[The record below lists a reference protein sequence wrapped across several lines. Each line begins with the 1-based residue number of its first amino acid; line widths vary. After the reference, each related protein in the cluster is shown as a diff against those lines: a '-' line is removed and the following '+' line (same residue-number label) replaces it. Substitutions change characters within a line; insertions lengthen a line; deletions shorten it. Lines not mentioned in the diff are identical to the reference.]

1 MFINWKN
8 MCPFSSTL
16 MAAWIKRS
24 DKVYNFVGFIQGDRL
39 VFIVKEF
46 MTKKIK
52 LVEFDFEDS
61 RANLVKKK
69 KLK

>member
-1 MFINWKN
+1 

-16 MAAWIKRS
+16 MAAWIRRS
-24 DKVYNFVGFIQGDRL
+24 DKVYNFVGFIQGDQF
-39 VFIVKEF
+39 VFIAKEF
-46 MTKKIK
+46 PTKNIK

-61 RANLVKKK
+61 RVNLVKKK

>member
-1 MFINWKN
+1 
-8 MCPFSSTL
+8 

-24 DKVYNFVGFIQGDRL
+24 DKVYNFIGLIQGDRF
-39 VFIVKEF
+39 VFIAKEF
-46 MTKKIK
+46 PTKNVK
-52 LVEFDFEDS
+52 LVGFDFEDS

>member
-1 MFINWKN
+1 

-24 DKVYNFVGFIQGDRL
+24 DKVYNFVRLIQGDRF
-39 VFIVKEF
+39 VFIAKEF
-46 MTKKIK
+46 LTKNVK

-61 RANLVKKK
+61 RVNLVKKK

>member
-1 MFINWKN
+1 
-8 MCPFSSTL
+8 

-24 DKVYNFVGFIQGDRL
+24 DKVYNFVRLIQGDRF
-39 VFIVKEF
+39 VFIAKEF
-46 MTKKIK
+46 LTKNVK

-61 RANLVKKK
+61 RVNLVKKK

>member
-1 MFINWKN
+1 
-8 MCPFSSTL
+8 

-24 DKVYNFVGFIQGDRL
+24 DKVYNFIRLIRGDRF
-39 VFIVKEF
+39 VFIKKEF
-46 MTKKIK
+46 TTKNVK
-52 LVEFDFEDS
+52 LVGFDFEDS